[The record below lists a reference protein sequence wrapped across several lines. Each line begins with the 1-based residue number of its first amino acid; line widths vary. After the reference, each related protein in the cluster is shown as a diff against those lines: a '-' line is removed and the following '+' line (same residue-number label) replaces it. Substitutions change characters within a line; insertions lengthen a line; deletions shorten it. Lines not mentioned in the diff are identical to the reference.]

1 MTDEPES
8 VGTEAGDF
16 TAQVVTHGHHALIA
30 LKGWEASA
38 RQLKTPMLWVDFEP
52 FCVKRLC
59 RASNGAWAWRD
70 VTASDSVAEL
80 RAIKGE
86 K

>member
-1 MTDEPES
+1 MAEE
-8 VGTEAGDF
+8 TEAGDF
-16 TAQVVTHGHHALIA
+16 TPQVLTWGSHALVSPR
-30 LKGWEASA
+30 GWKAST
-38 RQLKTPMLWVDFEP
+38 RDLKTPLLHVEFDP
-52 FCVKRLC
+52 FQVFRLC

-70 VTASDSVAEL
+70 ITATDTVAEL